1 MKELARLI
9 ALRDELGTRD
19 LAEALGI
26 PAPSLRRA
34 ISTKKVGPSIR
45 QALAELDISGGDSF
59 QDELNEFLGN
69 EFLGNEPDT
78 DEDFEADLDSN
89 FSEYDWDEIASE
101 YDDIDVFEWFSEL
114 S

>member
-9 ALRDELGTRD
+9 ALREEMGTKD

-34 ISTKKVGPSIR
+34 VSTGKLGPSIR
-45 QALAELDISGGDSF
+45 QALAELDVSGGDSF
-59 QDELNEFLGN
+59 QDELN

-89 FSEYDWDEIASE
+89 FAEYDWDEIASE